1 MQISVQG
8 KQLDVGDALRER
20 IETEIDGI
28 ATKYFSD
35 PIEATVTMTKSA
47 SQFAADVVVH
57 IGKGIT
63 VQSEGKSG
71 DAHTAFDAA
80 AERMD
85 KRLRRYK
92 RRLRDHHRGHAQ
104 DAIAAQQYILAA
116 EPEAEE
122 VEEPDGWN
130 PIVVAEME
138 TAVDT
143 LTVGEAV
150 MRLDLSGAPALMF
163 RNRGHG
169 GMNMIYRRSDGNVGW
184 VDPAG
189 ATGAD

>member
-8 KQLDVGDALRER
+8 KQLDIGDALRER
-20 IETEIDGI
+20 IETEVAEI

-35 PIEATVTMTKSA
+35 PIEATVTMSKGGGQFSA
-47 SQFAADVVVH
+47 DLVVH

-63 VQSEGKSG
+63 VQSEAKAA
-71 DAHTAFDAA
+71 DAHAAFDGA
-80 AERMD
+80 AERMG

-92 RRLRDHHRGHAQ
+92 RRLRDHHRGHSPET
-104 DAIAAQQYILAA
+104 IAAQQYVLSV
-116 EPEAEE
+116 EAEE
-122 VEEPDGWN
+122 AEEPEGWS
-130 PIVVAEME
+130 PVVVAEME

-150 MRLDLSGAPALMF
+150 MRLDLSGLPAMMF

-169 GMNMIYRRSDGNVGW
+169 GINMIYRRPDGNVGW

-189 ATGAD
+189 TGAD

>member
-8 KQLDVGDALRER
+8 KQLDIGDALRQR
-20 IETEIDGI
+20 IETEITAI
-28 ATKYFSD
+28 ATKYFAD
-35 PIEATVTMTKSA
+35 PIEATITMTKSGA
-47 SQFAADVVVH
+47 FFSADLLVH
-57 IGKGIT
+57 VGKGIT
-63 VQSEGKSG
+63 VQTEAEAP
-71 DAHTAFDAA
+71 DAHGAFDTA

-92 RRLRDHHRGHAQ
+92 RRLRDHHRGHAPQ
-104 DAIAAQQYILAA
+104 QTAAQQYVLAA
-116 EPEAEE
+116 ETETEGA
-122 VEEPDGWN
+122 EEPDAWN
-130 PIVVAEME
+130 PVVVAEME

-150 MRLDLSGAPALMF
+150 MRLDLSGVPAMMF

-169 GMNMIYRRSDGNVGW
+169 GINMIYRRPDGNVGW

-189 ATGAD
+189 SGNA